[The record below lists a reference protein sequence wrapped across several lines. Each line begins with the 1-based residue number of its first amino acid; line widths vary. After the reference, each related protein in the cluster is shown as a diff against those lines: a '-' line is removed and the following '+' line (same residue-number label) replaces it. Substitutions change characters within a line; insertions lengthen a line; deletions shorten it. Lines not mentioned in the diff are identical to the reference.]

1 VSEIVPF
8 EFDGNQIRVVTIN
21 GVPWFVLKDI
31 CDALGLGNPS
41 AVAQRVPEDEK
52 QQVSLNL
59 SSVDV
64 GPDQGGRQPW
74 VVSEPGMYRVV
85 LRSDKP
91 AAEPFVRFV
100 VHDVLPEVRETGM
113 YVAPV
118 VRQQLPGADKPLELK
133 LAQYQAKLDRELMRK
148 GLYRNTVTGQIEP
161 LPGTV
166 QEKDIDRKLD
176 EHIARKTRRANR
188 GADSPY
194 QTRDEQRR
202 NAPWE
207 DNLGDQ

>member
-1 VSEIVPF
+1 MSDIVPF
-8 EFDGNQIRVVTIN
+8 GYGDKPIRIAWIDGE
-21 GVPWFVLKDI
+21 PWFVLKDI
-31 CDALGLGNPS
+31 CDALGIGNPS
-41 AVAQRVPEDEK
+41 DVARRVPDGEK
-52 QQVSLNL
+52 QQVTLNL
-59 SSVDV
+59 
-64 GPDQGGRQPW
+64 DQVEGGNRPVW

-91 AAEPFVRFV
+91 AAEPFMHFV
-100 VHDVLPEVRETGM
+100 VHDVLPELRETGM
-113 YVAPV
+113 YIAPAT
-118 VRQQLPGADKPLELK
+118 RQALPSADKPLELK

-148 GLYRNTVTGQIEP
+148 GLYRNMMTGQIEP

-166 QEKDIDRKLD
+166 QDKDIDRKLD

-188 GADSPY
+188 SADSPY

-202 NAPWE
+202 SAPWE